1 MIAASQYNL
10 IITIVTRGYSEQVM
24 KAAKLGG
31 ATGGTILLA
40 RGAGMHEAEKFLGF
54 SIHPEKEIV
63 LILALTEKKQDI
75 MRAICQN
82 CGFCTEARGMS
93 IAVPVEDAMGLPVA
107 DMEREL
113 QAHELPRTGTE

>member
-1 MIAASQYNL
+1 MIAANQYNL
-10 IITIVTRGYSEQVM
+10 IITIVGRGYSEQVM

-31 ATGGTILLA
+31 ATGGTIVLA
-40 RGAGMHEAEKFLGF
+40 RGAGMHEAEKILGF

-63 LILALTEKKQDI
+63 LILTLREKKQDI
-75 MRAICQN
+75 MRAICQK
-82 CGFCTEARGMS
+82 CGFCTEAHGIS

-113 QAHELPRTGTE
+113 HAQEFRKTGT

>member
-1 MIAASQYNL
+1 MIAANQYNL
-10 IITIVTRGYSEQVM
+10 IITIVNRGYSEQVM

-31 ATGGTILLA
+31 ATGGTIVLA
-40 RGAGMHEAEKFLGF
+40 RGAGMHEAEKILGF

-63 LILALTEKKQDI
+63 LILTLREQKQDI
-75 MRAICQN
+75 MRAICQK
-82 CGFCTEARGMS
+82 CGFCTEAHGIS

-113 QAHELPRTGTE
+113 HAQELRKTGT

>member
-1 MIAASQYNL
+1 MIAANQYNL
-10 IITIVTRGYSEQVM
+10 IITIVGRGYSEQVM

-31 ATGGTILLA
+31 ATGGTIVLA
-40 RGAGMHEAEKFLGF
+40 RGAGMHEAEKILGF

-63 LILALTEKKQDI
+63 LILTLREKKQDI
-75 MRAICQN
+75 MRSICQK
-82 CGFCTEARGMS
+82 CGFCTEAHGIS

-113 QAHELPRTGTE
+113 HAQELRKTGT

>member
-10 IITIVTRGYSEQVM
+10 IITIVSRGYSEQVM

-31 ATGGTILLA
+31 ATGGTIVLA
-40 RGAGMHEAEKFLGF
+40 RGAGMHEAEKILGF

-63 LILALTEKKQDI
+63 LILTLRDRKQGI
-75 MRAICQN
+75 MRAICES
-82 CGFCTEARGMS
+82 CGFCTEAHGIS
-93 IAVPVEDAMGLPVA
+93 IAVPVEDATGLPVA

-113 QAHELPRTGTE
+113 CAQELRKTGT

>member
-1 MIAASQYNL
+1 MIAANQYNL
-10 IITIVTRGYSEQVM
+10 IITIVNRGYSEQVM

-31 ATGGTILLA
+31 ATGGTIVLA
-40 RGAGMHEAEKFLGF
+40 RGAGMHEAEKILGF

-63 LILALTEKKQDI
+63 LILTLREQKQDI

-82 CGFCTEARGMS
+82 CGFCTEAHGIS

-113 QAHELPRTGTE
+113 HAQEFRKTGT

>member
-1 MIAASQYNL
+1 MIAANQYNL
-10 IITIVTRGYSEQVM
+10 IITIVNRGYSEQVM

-31 ATGGTILLA
+31 ATGGTIVLA
-40 RGAGMHEAEKFLGF
+40 RGTGMHEAEKILGF

-63 LILALTEKKQDI
+63 LILTLREKKQDI
-75 MRAICQN
+75 MRAICQK
-82 CGFCTEARGMS
+82 CGFCTEAHGIS

-113 QAHELPRTGTE
+113 HAQELRKTGT